1 MFRDLARCTARLKG
15 ARYDGAVIAAATWSR
30 QGNGAALEAD
40 TMPTILLDCHR
51 MIRVQATD
59 TSGTLTLTM
68 LLGRKAPSVR
78 EADHGVLQLT
88 AEADGVE
95 QGDVRLMFTADE
107 VRSFVH
113 DVDDTN
119 PLHEGTRPLVPGL
132 LMMETLL
139 KRLDDCKKLSMKF
152 TTPTF
157 VGQEVEIT
165 FAGGSRAGR

>member
-1 MFRDLARCTARLKG
+1 MM
-15 ARYDGAVIAAATWSR
+15 
-30 QGNGAALEAD
+30 QND
-40 TMPTILLDCHR
+40 TMPTILVDRHR
-51 MIRVQATD
+51 MMRVQAAD
-59 TSGTLTLTM
+59 ASGALTLTM
-68 LLGRKAPSVR
+68 LLGRKAPNMR
-78 EADHGVLQLT
+78 EADHGVLRLT

-95 QGDVRLMFTADE
+95 SDDVRLMFTANE
-107 VRSFVH
+107 VRSFVQ

-119 PLHEGTRPLVPGL
+119 PLHEGARPLVPGL